1 MDPKARFSIKNGAA
15 PEGNGSVGDR
25 PWDSGPEAWIVLSAA
40 FLGEGRIL
48 ALREGSGVWHASAEL
63 QEAQKRELEAVL
75 LPSGGAI
82 PKARQGRDG
91 TWLLEMF
98 PFGERSCLGRLFVLA
113 QSPEP
118 LTPGERAGLQRLVT
132 QLGAFVPVRS
142 GEERRSLGRGP
153 SGASFVPGLVHELRN
168 FIFGISASLDAF
180 EARFRGQ
187 EEVARYQTVI
197 RKSLERLGVFIDE
210 LREYGDPGR
219 RPWAEVS
226 LESILREA
234 REHHMAKGGGREGGL
249 LLRIEGALPRL
260 RGDEAG
266 LRLAFIHLMDL
277 ALQAQGSS
285 TPVEIMVWAGDEGGR
300 SGIHGR
306 LEVPLDLG
314 DLDPERLFEPFY
326 FRPASLGRLALPVAR
341 RILEAHGGELLAGPR
356 AQGGVEIQFTLS
368 AI

>member
-1 MDPKARFSIKNGAA
+1 MDPKARFSIKDGAA
-15 PEGNGSVGDR
+15 LQGDGPAGSR
-25 PWDSGPEAWIVLSAA
+25 PGGSGPEGWIVLAAA

-63 QEAQKRELEAVL
+63 REAQKRELEAVL
-75 LPSGGAI
+75 LPVDGAI
-82 PKARQGRDG
+82 VKARQGRDG
-91 TWLLEMF
+91 LWLLELF
-98 PFGERSCLGRLFVLA
+98 RFGEKSCLGRLFVLA
-113 QSPEP
+113 RTPEP
-118 LTPGERAGLQRLVT
+118 LSPGERSGLQRLVT
-132 QLGAFVPVRS
+132 QLGAFVPVHS

-187 EEVARYQTVI
+187 EDVARYQAVI
-197 RKSLERLGVFIDE
+197 RKSLDRLGVFIDE

-234 REHHMAKGGGREGGL
+234 REHHMAKGGGGEGGL
-249 LLRIEGALPRL
+249 LLRIERALPHL
-260 RGDEAG
+260 RGDAEG

-277 ALQAQGSS
+277 ALQSQGS
-285 TPVEIMVWAGDEGGR
+285 TPVEIDVWAGDEAGR
-300 SGIHGR
+300 AGIHGR
-306 LEVPLDLG
+306 MEVPLDLG
-314 DLDPERLFEPFY
+314 DLDPGRLFEPFY
-326 FRPASLGRLALPVAR
+326 FRPAGLGRLALPVAR

-356 AQGGVEIQFTLS
+356 PQGGVEIQFALP